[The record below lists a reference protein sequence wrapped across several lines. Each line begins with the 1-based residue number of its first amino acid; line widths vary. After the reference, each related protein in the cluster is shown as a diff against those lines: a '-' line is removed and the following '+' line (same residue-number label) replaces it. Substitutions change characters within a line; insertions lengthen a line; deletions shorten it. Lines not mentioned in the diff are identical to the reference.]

1 MLFQII
7 IQSIDTL
14 VERLPLSS
22 HVPEEPQNTDRKV
35 GRRLRKERI
44 NLPFENLAPLP
55 KRISTLKQDRQELVQ
70 EGLSSSEQTRTGEV
84 EGLQVKPVLAPKL
97 ANGRQEGR
105 ERVGQY
111 GWI

>member
-55 KRISTLKQDRQELVQ
+55 KRISTPKQDRPELVQ
-70 EGLSSSEQTRTGEV
+70 EGLSSIDQPRTEIGS
-84 EGLQVKPVLAPKL
+84 ATS
-97 ANGRQEGR
+97 R
-105 ERVGQY
+105 ERGCKN
-111 GWI
+111 GESSGGA